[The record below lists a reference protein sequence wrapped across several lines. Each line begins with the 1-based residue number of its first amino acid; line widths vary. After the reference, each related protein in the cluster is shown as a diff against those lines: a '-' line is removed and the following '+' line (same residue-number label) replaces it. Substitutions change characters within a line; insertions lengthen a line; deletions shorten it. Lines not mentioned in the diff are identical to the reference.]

1 MRNNETP
8 SAEGHLLRF
17 DSLRLLF
24 LTSSLFLTTLNSSAF
39 AKMRF
44 LKGLILSLLPA
55 AALAAKKPAADKF
68 EQFHTKALS
77 SAPLKLD
84 DSVYAKL
91 TAAPR
96 DYSVA
101 VLLTALE
108 SRFGCALCREFQPE
122 WDLLSKSWTK
132 GDKQG
137 DSRLVFG
144 TLDFVDGKNTFQSV
158 SAMNNISSPASNFCP
173 ARSPD
178 CSCPFALPANYWA
191 ARRYRQR
198 TPKI

>member
-1 MRNNETP
+1 
-8 SAEGHLLRF
+8 
-17 DSLRLLF
+17 
-24 LTSSLFLTTLNSSAF
+24 
-39 AKMRF
+39 MRF

-55 AALAAKKPAADKF
+55 ATLAAKKPAADKF

-108 SRFGCALCREFQPE
+108 ARFGCALCREFQPE

-137 DSRLVFG
+137 DSRLIFG
-144 TLDFVDGKNTFQSV
+144 TLDFIDGKNTFQSV
-158 SAMNNISSPASNFCP
+158 SIMNNLAIPTSNF
-173 ARSPD
+173 SP
-178 CSCPFALPANYWA
+178 SSVSRLLPSFYSSS
-191 ARRYRQR
+191 QLLGHMPLQ
-198 TPKI
+198 TTDP

>member
-1 MRNNETP
+1 M
-8 SAEGHLLRF
+8 H
-17 DSLRLLF
+17 
-24 LTSSLFLTTLNSSAF
+24 
-39 AKMRF
+39 F
-44 LKGLILSLLPA
+44 LKGLILFLLPA

-68 EQFHTKALS
+68 DQFHTKALVS
-77 SAPLKLD
+77 TPLKLD

-96 DYSVA
+96 NYSVA

-108 SRFGCALCREFQPE
+108 ARFGCALCREFQPE
-122 WDLLSKSWTK
+122 WDLLSRSWSK

-158 SAMNNISSPASNFCP
+158 STAVEIS
-173 ARSPD
+173 D
-178 CSCPFALPANYWA
+178 L
-191 ARRYRQR
+191 
-198 TPKI
+198 